1 MADKFECSPSE
12 LRWKYLERYEGWR
25 RTLERRISIDAGL
38 TLGRGKD
45 GFSPPF

>member
-1 MADKFECSPSE
+1 MAEKLDCSPSE
-12 LRWKYLERYEGWR
+12 FRGKYLERYEGWR
-25 RTLERRISIDAGL
+25 RTLEKRISIDAGL

>member
-1 MADKFECSPSE
+1 MAEKLDCNLSE
-12 LRWKYLERYEGWR
+12 FRGKYLERYEGWR
-25 RTLERRISIDAGL
+25 RTLRKRISIDAGL